1 MIVSCGVKH
10 IKFWTLSGNTLSAK
24 KGLFKIT
31 KTLCIALS
39 VYCILNINMMGGEGG
54 VQWVGC
60 VNISYWSCVY
70 NVLSR
75 SYGLL

>member
-31 KTLCIALS
+31 KTLSTAFS
-39 VYCILNINMMGGEGG
+39 VYCTFEKNILWGARGG
-54 VQWVGC
+54 V
-60 VNISYWSCVY
+60 
-70 NVLSR
+70 
-75 SYGLL
+75 

>member
-31 KTLCIALS
+31 KTLCTAFS
-39 VYCILNINMMGGEGG
+39 VYCIFEKRYCGERG
-54 VQWVGC
+54 VVFKNLLLVLC
-60 VNISYWSCVY
+60 VQCVE
-70 NVLSR
+70 
-75 SYGLL
+75 